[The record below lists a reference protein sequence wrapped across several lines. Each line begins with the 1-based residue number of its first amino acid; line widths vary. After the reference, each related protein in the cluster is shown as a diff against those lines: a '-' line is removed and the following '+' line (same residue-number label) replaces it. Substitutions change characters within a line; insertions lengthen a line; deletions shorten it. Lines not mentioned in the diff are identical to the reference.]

1 MSNRE
6 DLFKPPERLRRLQI
20 EVTTSCNLF
29 CQECSRTIGVR
40 EGTWNDKHLTLENFD
55 QLIENSPPAEILVLQ
70 GVGEPTLNPELLQ
83 ITASARASG
92 RFKYITLNSNAVTRT
107 PEYFRQLREAGLDY
121 VCVSVD
127 SFNAEVAERCRS
139 GTRVPKLKRL
149 LREIYQE
156 FGVIVISMVASKLNM
171 FDLPA
176 TLEELNTMG
185 EALFPTKRFTV
196 EIQPVINYQDDTSNQ
211 PRTMFNSRELEMLR
225 DMLAA
230 IGDALPRLILNLN
243 TASIDKPKPGQRC
256 GRPFFSPFITVDGFM
271 TPCCTSFDPAT
282 YQHTNILYTPM
293 TEAWSSAPVNGWL
306 KKFLDEGDDICRGC
320 CFDKGGLL
328 RLEATE

>member
-1 MSNRE
+1 M
-6 DLFKPPERLRRLQI
+6 
-20 EVTTSCNLF
+20 
-29 CQECSRTIGVR
+29 
-40 EGTWNDKHLTLENFD
+40 
-55 QLIENSPPAEILVLQ
+55 IENSPPAEILVLQ

-127 SFNAEVAERCRS
+127 SFNPEIAERCRS

-149 LREIYQE
+149 LREIYRE

-176 TLEELNTMG
+176 TLEELNAMG
-185 EALFPTKRFTV
+185 EALLPTKRFTV

-211 PRTMFNSRELEMLR
+211 PRTRFNRRELEMLR

-230 IGDALPRLILNLN
+230 IGDALPRLVLSLN
-243 TASIDKPKPGQRC
+243 TAPIEKPKPGQRC

-306 KKFLDEGDDICRGC
+306 EKFLDEGDEICRGC
-320 CFDKGGLL
+320 CFDMGGLL
-328 RLEATE
+328 RNEATE